1 MNSMNAIIAVEFGIN
16 KFTEGVKYMRNTDE
30 NTALLKDLMKAP
42 PMSASQHALIMR
54 KRIEDRRMA
63 EDLREASRNQSN
75 DVIHL
80 R

>member
-1 MNSMNAIIAVEFGIN
+1 
-16 KFTEGVKYMRNTDE
+16 MRNTDE
-30 NTALLKDLMKAP
+30 NTALLKDLMKVP

-63 EDLREASRNQSN
+63 EDLREASRIQSN
-75 DVIHL
+75 EFIHL

>member
-1 MNSMNAIIAVEFGIN
+1 MNR
-16 KFTEGVKYMRNTDE
+16 KTELMRNTDE
-30 NTALLKDLMKAP
+30 NTALLKDLTTTP
-42 PMSASQHALIMR
+42 PMSASQHAQIMR

-63 EDLREASRNQSN
+63 EDLREACRNQAN